1 MRVPHKKSE
10 AAAKHS
16 GFNKK
21 YILFYIPVNDITQA
35 HAVEIF
41 VDDAL
46 ESLPKRKG
54 QAISTARALVGLT
67 VEARHGRKAALGET
81 QYLAYRDILRLA
93 RKAVAALESARS
105 FQNPVTR

>member
-21 YILFYIPVNDITQA
+21 YILFYIPINDITQA

-54 QAISTARALVGLT
+54 QAIRTARALVGLT
-67 VEARHGRKAALGET
+67 IKARHGRKAALGEA
-81 QYLAYRDILRLA
+81 QYLTYRDILRLA

-105 FQNPVTR
+105 L

>member
-1 MRVPHKKSE
+1 MSRIKKSE

-16 GFNKK
+16 GFNK
-21 YILFYIPVNDITQA
+21 YILFYIPVNDIAQA

-54 QAISTARALVGLT
+54 QTIRTARALVGLT
-67 VEARHGRKAALGET
+67 VKARHGCKAALGEA
-81 QYLAYRDILRLA
+81 QYIADRDILRLA

-105 FQNPVTR
+105 LQNPVAR

>member
-21 YILFYIPVNDITQA
+21 YILFYIPVNDIAQA

-54 QAISTARALVGLT
+54 QTIRTARALIGLT
-67 VEARHGRKAALGET
+67 VEARHGRKAALGEA

>member
-1 MRVPHKKSE
+1 MSRIKKSE

-21 YILFYIPVNDITQA
+21 YILFYIPVNDIAQA

-46 ESLPKRKG
+46 ESLPKRKS
-54 QAISTARALVGLT
+54 QAIRAARALVGLT
-67 VEARHGRKAALGET
+67 VKARHGRKAALGEA
-81 QYLAYRDILRLA
+81 QYIADRDILRLA

-105 FQNPVTR
+105 LQNPVAR